1 MVTPFEPESGNVD
14 FAGLRQL
21 LQYHVEA
28 GTDNLCILG
37 TTGEAGVLSMAER
50 EQVLQVAVEQV
61 KGKLP
66 IMVGC
71 GTINPA
77 SVKAMVQQAV
87 DCGCDAAL
95 IVTPYYVKPPQRCL
109 VKHFLD
115 AATYGLPV
123 VVYNVPSR
131 TAVDMTDE
139 SIALCASLHE
149 NIVAVKDA
157 TGKLARVA
165 ALREQLA
172 VVAAANAAGA
182 LPNKDFLLY
191 SGDDATSMDFV
202 LQGGD
207 GCISVTA
214 NVAANAMHRVMASA
228 LRGDGPSAAALNDP
242 LRLLHEKLFC
252 EANPIPVKYAVSR
265 MMGGS
270 DGSMKNNKVLSA
282 YCRPPLD
289 YLDASYE
296 SAVESALRQAGLLA
310 EE

>member
-1 MVTPFEPESGNVD
+1 MVTPFEPDSGNID
-14 FAGLRQL
+14 FAGLRRL

-50 EQVLQVAVEQV
+50 EQVLNVAVEQV

-77 SVKAMVQQAV
+77 SVKAMVQQAI

-109 VKHFLD
+109 IRHFTD
-115 AATYGLPV
+115 AAAHDLPV
-123 VVYNVPSR
+123 VMYNVPGR
-131 TAVDMTDE
+131 TAVDMSDE

-149 NIVAVKDA
+149 NIVEVKDA

-172 VVAAANAAGA
+172 VVAAANAASA
-182 LPNKDFLLY
+182 TNVPNKDFLLY
-191 SGDDATSMDFV
+191 SGDDATSIDIV

-214 NVAANAMHRVMASA
+214 NVAPNAMHRLMAAA
-228 LRGDGPSAAALNDP
+228 LQGDGPSAAALNDP
-242 LRLLHEKLFC
+242 LRLLHERLFC

-265 MMGGS
+265 MLGGS
-270 DGSMKNNKVLSA
+270 MEVSA

-289 YLDASYE
+289 SLDASYE
-296 SAVESALRQAGLLA
+296 SAVDGALRQAGLFV